1 MTAKS
6 ISIVVTICSVLLFT
20 GCHHEST
27 TQSGTTVKS
36 AKINSS
42 DVALREAMAFLEK
55 KKVDTSRHDMMS
67 PERIQKIEVQGQV
80 GWRVSWRLK
89 NFTGKG
95 GQLVVIVNESGKI
108 QQGWGE

>member
-1 MTAKS
+1 MMARL

-20 GCHHEST
+20 GCHPEST
-27 TQSGTTVKS
+27 AQSGITAKS
-36 AKINSS
+36 GQIDSS
-42 DVALREAMAFLEK
+42 DVALHKAIAFLKE
-55 KKVDTSRHDMMS
+55 KKVDTSRHDMTS
-67 PERIQKIEVQGQV
+67 PERIQEIEVQGRM

-95 GQLVVIVNESGKI
+95 GQLVVIVCKSGKI